1 MQASLKTGRHG
12 YCRPVKHVI
21 TGQVVIAQVI
31 RRNGQLLAA
40 DGNAE
45 GVAPGRQRLAEAT
58 GTIGSLRISGWSRSM
73 PRVAVLGRQME

>member
-1 MQASLKTGRHG
+1 M
-12 YCRPVKHVI
+12 

-31 RRNGQLLAA
+31 QRNGQLVA
-40 DGNAE
+40 DDGDVE

-73 PRVAVLGRQME
+73 PRIAVLRRQME

>member
-1 MQASLKTGRHG
+1 MDVPDPA
-12 YCRPVKHVI
+12 KHAI

-31 RRNGQLLAA
+31 QRNGQLVAA
-40 DGNAE
+40 DGNAV

-73 PRVAVLGRQME
+73 PRIAALRPQME